1 MNDAKRR
8 THGAAI
14 RPVVLLLVLALI
26 GYFIWRYYTR
36 REDYRGGNVQT
47 TGTIEAEQVQLGF
60 QVGGKIADVAVT
72 EGSRVGRGET
82 VARLDPR
89 DLDMQVQSARAAVTS
104 ARASVAEALA
114 GRDRNRTELARVREL
129 LSKGYATAQQMD
141 TVLAATRM
149 AEAQVLA
156 AEAQV
161 RQAESALAQAELQRS
176 YALLQ
181 APGRGEVLERVHL
194 PGEIVA
200 AGTPVITIARN
211 DTVKVHAAVD
221 ETKVGAVRPGDRVIV
236 HVYTFDRRA
245 FPGIVSDI
253 APAGEFAT
261 RKDWGARRRDIRTFT
276 VTARVPNPEHLLK
289 DGMTAEVTIEVSPPV
304 QAEARTQR

>member
-1 MNDAKRR
+1 MNEAKRR
-8 THGAAI
+8 GPAAAV

-26 GYFIWRYYTR
+26 GYFIWRYYNR

-47 TGTIEAEQVQLGF
+47 TGTVEAEQVQLGF

-72 EGSRVGRGET
+72 EGSRVQPGQT
-82 VARLDPR
+82 VAKLDTR
-89 DLDMQVQSARAAVTS
+89 DLDMQVQGAFATVSS
-104 ARASVAEALA
+104 ARASVAQARA
-114 GRDRNRTELARVREL
+114 SRDRNQTELTRVREL
-129 LSKGYATAQQMD
+129 LSRGYATAQQMD
-141 TVLAATRM
+141 TVLAAARV

-161 RQAESALAQAELQRS
+161 RQAESALAQAQLQRS
-176 YALLQ
+176 YAVLV
-181 APGRGEVLERVHL
+181 APDRGEVLERVHL

-200 AGTPVITIARN
+200 AGTPVMTIAHT

-245 FPGIVSDI
+245 FPGVVSDI

-276 VTARVPNPEHLLK
+276 VTAHVPNPEHLLK
-289 DGMTAEVTIEVSPPV
+289 DGMTADVTIDVSPSV
-304 QAEARTQR
+304 EAQGRAQR